1 MGCLEHTMSCVRI
14 IIDSAESAKMNGKA
28 NKLTKFEANSMSKTL
43 RKNDKT
49 ARNEHKKMRK
59 NRKTARG
66 AAWVATP
73 VGGF

>member
-1 MGCLEHTMSCVRI
+1 
-14 IIDSAESAKMNGKA
+14 
-28 NKLTKFEANSMSKTL
+28 MSKTL

-66 AAWVATP
+66 AVWVATP